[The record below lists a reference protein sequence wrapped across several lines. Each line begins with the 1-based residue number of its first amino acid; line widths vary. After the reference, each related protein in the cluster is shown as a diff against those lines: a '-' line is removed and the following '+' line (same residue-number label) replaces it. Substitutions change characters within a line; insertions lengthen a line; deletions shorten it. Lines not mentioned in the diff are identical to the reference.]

1 MKKIVSLALASA
13 MVLGLLAACGGDTT
27 ETSTPAPT
35 ESQAVETPTANDGL
49 FNLNINI
56 ASEPQTIDPAL
67 NSAVD
72 GAIMTGHLFEGL
84 YRWADSGEL
93 VDGVQDCN
101 LAELVPGQADGEPEK
116 VVNEDGTV
124 TYTFKIR
131 SDAKWSDGKP
141 VTAGDFVYSWQ
152 RLATP
157 ETAADYCYMID
168 MVKGYAE
175 INGGIPETDADG
187 KVVLDEDG
195 NPVIKEYADPTTL
208 GVEAPDDSTFV
219 VTLTYDCP
227 YFLEVCA
234 FPATFPV
241 REDVVSADPDGWT
254 HNVETYLSNGAYTLT
269 QWDHNSQIVMAKNEN
284 YYDYDKLG
292 PDTLTFKLMDDN
304 NAMLTGFNSGEL
316 DFIED
321 MPVDEIPSLL
331 SSGDLRIVPYIG
343 TYYVCYNVEKAP
355 FDDWRVRK
363 AFTLAI
369 DAQYIVE
376 NVTQTGQLPASGF
389 VPSGVAGKD
398 GDFRT
403 EGGDYWTPAT
413 DDEQYAKNVE
423 EAKQL
428 LADAGYP
435 NGEGFP
441 TVTYLY
447 NTSDNHKKIGEA
459 LQQQW
464 QTALGVEV
472 KLENQEW
479 AAFLETRKNGE
490 YQIARNGWIADYN
503 DPISFLDMWLTG
515 GGNNDAQYS
524 NADYDAA
531 INEAKSSADPAVRM
545 AAMHRA
551 EDIIM
556 GQDWALGPIYFYT
569 QKYMLNSDVK
579 GMYYTPLGY
588 FFFDRCTK

>member
-208 GVEAPDDSTFV
+208 GVEAPDDSTFA

-343 TYYVCYNVEKAP
+343 AYYVCYNVEKAP